1 MLFLSILTQ
10 DKGNVE
16 YRRGSVGP
24 DRLPLVPVV
33 SILSYSMEYE
43 IGILSLLDK
52 ESRLDDKLCISWIA
66 FLHFSFNL
74 VFMVTRM
81 IFHLNPH
88 TFNLNSFPPAEGTSL
103 PVHFSTTGSSINGS
117 PLEHR
122 HGVWIVF
129 MQRTKLHLIF
139 TKLQNFS

>member
-1 MLFLSILTQ
+1 M
-10 DKGNVE
+10 E

-33 SILSYSMEYE
+33 SILSYSVEYE

-52 ESRLDDKLCISWIA
+52 DSSIEPGDLMISCV
-66 FLHFSFNL
+66 FLELHFFTFISTLFFL
-74 VFMVTRM
+74 VTRM

-122 HGVWIVF
+122 HGV
-129 MQRTKLHLIF
+129 
-139 TKLQNFS
+139 

>member
-1 MLFLSILTQ
+1 M
-10 DKGNVE
+10 E

-33 SILSYSMEYE
+33 SILSYSVEYE

-52 ESRLDDKLCISWIA
+52 RVFNRARRLDDKLCISWIA
-66 FLHFSFNL
+66 FLHFYFNL

-122 HGVWIVF
+122 HGV
-129 MQRTKLHLIF
+129 
-139 TKLQNFS
+139 